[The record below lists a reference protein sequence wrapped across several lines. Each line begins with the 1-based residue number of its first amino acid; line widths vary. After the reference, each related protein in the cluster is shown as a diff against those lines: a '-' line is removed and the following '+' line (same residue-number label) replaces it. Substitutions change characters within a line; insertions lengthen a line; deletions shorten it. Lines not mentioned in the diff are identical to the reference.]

1 MLTTSP
7 LTSTLRAHV
16 AATRAALDLLDAEHA
31 RIVSW
36 AQLLHGAL
44 AAGGRL
50 LVAGNGGSAALGQHL
65 TAELVG
71 RYQGERRPYSAISLS
86 AEAASLTAL
95 GNDYGFEHCFA
106 RQVDAHGR
114 AGDVLV
120 LLTTSGRSANLL
132 RAADA
137 ARRLGLTTLALT
149 GPAPN
154 PLADCCDDAL
164 VLSVGSGAVVQEVQQ
179 VVVHLL
185 CDAFDALAA
194 LDGFDPVASRSAVDG
209 AGEGGSRCRS

>member
-7 LTSTLRAHV
+7 VTSKLRAHV
-16 AATRAALDLLDAEHA
+16 ATTRAALDLLDAEHG
-31 RIVSW
+31 RLVRW
-36 AQLLHGAL
+36 AQLLRTVLSG
-44 AAGGRL
+44 GGRL

-86 AEAASLTAL
+86 ADAASLTAL

-114 AGDVLV
+114 PGDVLV
-120 LLTTSGRSANLL
+120 LLSTSGRSVNLL
-132 RAADA
+132 RAAEA
-137 ARRLGLTTLALT
+137 AGRLGVTTLGLT

-154 PLADCCDDAL
+154 PLADGCDDTLA
-164 VLSVGSGAVVQEVQQ
+164 VAAASAAVVQEAQQ

-185 CDAFDALAA
+185 CDAFDALVA
-194 LDGFDPVASRSAVDG
+194 LDAIDG
-209 AGEGGSRCRS
+209 AGQGGARCRS